1 MKTGFSTP
9 RSLQNF
15 LIMLIQGALIGLGS
29 VLPGISGGVLSV
41 VFGIYKPLMEL
52 LADPAGC
59 WKTHLKLLFPY
70 LAGALIG
77 FMGVA
82 KVLAF
87 FLESY
92 SAPSTCLFVGLIA
105 GLLPSLFAQAGARG
119 RNKGSYLAMVC
130 SMALVFALLICL
142 KLYSVSITPGFLW
155 YFFCGI
161 CFAVSVIAPGMSFST
176 LLMPLN
182 LYTPFIAGLG
192 RLDPAVLLPSGIGT
206 LITISCLS
214 KAVNYLFRRHYSLAF
229 HGITGIVIAATVM
242 IIPFQSF
249 ALSISSCM
257 LNLFW
262 LSAGILISALLDHFH
277 LS

>member
-1 MKTGFSTP
+1 
-9 RSLQNF
+9 
-15 LIMLIQGALIGLGS
+15 
-29 VLPGISGGVLSV
+29 
-41 VFGIYKPLMEL
+41 
-52 LADPAGC
+52 
-59 WKTHLKLLFPY
+59 
-70 LAGALIG
+70 
-77 FMGVA
+77 
-82 KVLAF
+82 
-87 FLESY
+87 
-92 SAPSTCLFVGLIA
+92 
-105 GLLPSLFAQAGARG
+105 
-119 RNKGSYLAMVC
+119 
-130 SMALVFALLICL
+130 
-142 KLYSVSITPGFLW
+142 
-155 YFFCGI
+155 
-161 CFAVSVIAPGMSFST
+161 MSFST

-192 RLDPAVLLPSGIGT
+192 RLDPAVLLPSGIGA

-262 LSAGILISALLDHFH
+262 LLAGILISALLDHFH